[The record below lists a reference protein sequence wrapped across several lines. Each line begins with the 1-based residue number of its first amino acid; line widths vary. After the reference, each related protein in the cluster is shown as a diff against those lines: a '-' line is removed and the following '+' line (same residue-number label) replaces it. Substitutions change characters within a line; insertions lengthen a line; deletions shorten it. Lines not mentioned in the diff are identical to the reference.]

1 PSFAEGLPVV
11 LMEAFALSRPVV
23 TTYVAGIPE
32 LVQDQVNGWLIPA
45 GSLEKLVEALVAVL
59 NSPSEL
65 LEQFG
70 AKARETVKVN
80 HDADIEAVI
89 LKRCFSNVLLGE
101 G

>member
-1 PSFAEGLPVV
+1 
-11 LMEAFALSRPVV
+11 
-23 TTYVAGIPE
+23 
-32 LVQDQVNGWLIPA
+32 
-45 GSLEKLVEALVAVL
+45 VEALVAVL
-59 NSPSEL
+59 NSPLEL

-80 HDADIEAVI
+80 HDVDIEADM